1 MAKFV
6 FNPLSGGF
14 DTVLDKA
21 SEISYD
27 NATSGLTATNT
38 QAALDEIEGR
48 LDATETVA
56 NAAIPLTQKGAS
68 NGVATLDAG
77 GKVPA
82 SQLPNSVMEYKG
94 MWDASTNTPTL
105 ANGTGNAGD
114 VYEASAAG
122 SVDFGAGSISFN
134 LGDWAV
140 YSGSVWQKSIN
151 SNAVASVNGF
161 TGIVVLDT
169 DDVSEGSTNLYF
181 SDARAQA
188 AITGGASTI
197 VTANLTADRALVS
210 NGSGKVSASAI
221 TGTELG
227 YLSGVTSNIQTQLNA
242 VSGVSVT
249 TIKTS
254 AYAANLNEVVLVNTG
269 SGSFAITLP
278 PVIAPNQQV
287 IIKDAAGV
295 AEAFQ
300 IEVSPVLGAKIDGTV
315 GSLLITSNYGSVR
328 LISNNT
334 DWYII

>member
-27 NATSGLTATNT
+27 NASSGLTATNA

-48 LDATETVA
+48 LDATEAVA

-77 GKVPA
+77 GKVPV

-114 VYEASAAG
+114 VYETSAAG
-122 SVDFGAGSISFN
+122 TVDFGAGPISFS

-197 VTANLTADRALVS
+197 VTANLTANRALES
-210 NGSGKVSASAI
+210 NSSGKVSAS
-221 TGTELG
+221 TVSSTELG

-242 VSGVSVT
+242 ISGLSVT

-254 AYAANLNEVVLVNTG
+254 AYSANLNEIVLVDTSG
-269 SGSFAITLP
+269 GSFAVTLP
-278 PVIAPNQQV
+278 SVTGPNQQV
-287 IIKDAAGV
+287 IIKDATGS
-295 AEAFQ
+295 AETFAVE
-300 IEVSPVLGAKIDGTV
+300 IAPSGGNKIDGVV
-315 GSLLITSNYGSVR
+315 GSLLMTSNYGAVR

-334 DWYII
+334 DWFII